1 MSLSPP
7 IRRLSV
13 SNAKHEE
20 DLINAYEAEEERLI
34 NLLSRKLEKLREEKV
49 ALENIREVE
58 SESQVNRLSRELSAL
73 RLAQQQALQAGPSQE
88 NGATSSGEASENRP
102 GMQAFLSAFDPLS
115 PSTEVIM
122 DALRKENEQL
132 RNRLG
137 QTEREFIRVSRL
149 NEIYREELIDHRRRL
164 GLPVDNLIGLS
175 TSDPYSQPI
184 HLRSYSQSSSPS
196 TSLMPLP
203 PAPPVRSL
211 PGGVPIPRPP
221 SQIRR
226 PVNNIS
232 EITTP
237 LSRSPSSSD
246 SPFPLSPVTSTNPAS
261 FLTNDTS
268 ITTPPSSA
276 SLLSN
281 PPAPYPAANHTLSY
295 PSVPPPSLSSSYG
308 SPIIS
313 YHRPPRDPSL
323 SPIEARSR
331 RDSYQR
337 RGSFERRPGH
347 AAGDSSGSLRSISR
361 SQSRRES
368 VERGVRVAET
378 GILVPRSR
386 TSSVASPM
394 QQPINGEEISR
405 QETIPELSPN
415 L

>member
-13 SNAKHEE
+13 SSTKREE

-58 SESQVNRLSRELSAL
+58 SESQVNRLTRELSAL
-73 RLAQQQALQAGPSQE
+73 RLAQQQQHQNHSAQE
-88 NGATSSGEASENRP
+88 NGSGSTEPAENRA
-102 GMQAFLSAFDPLS
+102 GMQAFMSSFDPLA

-132 RNRLG
+132 RGRLA
-137 QTEREFIRVSRL
+137 QAEREYIRMSRL
-149 NEIYREELIDHRRRL
+149 NDIYREELIDHRRRL

-175 TSDPYSQPI
+175 TMDPYSQPI
-184 HLRSYSQSSSPS
+184 HLRTYSQSSSPS
-196 TSLMPLP
+196 TSMMLLP
-203 PAPPVRSL
+203 PAQPPRE
-211 PGGVPIPRPP
+211 PPAGVPIPRPP

-226 PVNNIS
+226 PVNNIPS
-232 EITTP
+232 ETTTP
-237 LSRSPSSSD
+237 LSRSPSSAD

-261 FLTNDTS
+261 FLTNETS

-276 SLLSN
+276 SLTSN
-281 PPAPYPAANHTLSY
+281 PPAPYPASHTLSY

-308 SPIIS
+308 SPVIS
-313 YHRPPRDPSL
+313 YHTSQRDPSL
-323 SPIEARSR
+323 SPIESRSR
-331 RDSYQR
+331 RNSYQR

-347 AAGDSSGSLRSISR
+347 AAGDSAGSLRSISR
-361 SQSRRES
+361 SHSRRES

-378 GILVPRSR
+378 GTLIPRSR
-386 TSSVASPM
+386 TNSVASPM
-394 QQPINGEEISR
+394 QQAAGGDDISR
-405 QETIPELSPN
+405 QETIPELPSN

>member
-13 SNAKHEE
+13 SNAKREE

-58 SESQVNRLSRELSAL
+58 SESHVNRLSRELSAL
-73 RLAQQQALQAGPSQE
+73 RLAQQQALQPSPNHE
-88 NGATSSGEASENRP
+88 NGASSSGEGSENRP
-102 GMQAFLSAFDPLS
+102 GMQAFLSTFDPLS

-132 RNRLG
+132 RGRLG
-137 QTEREFIRVSRL
+137 HTEREYIRVSRL

-175 TSDPYSQPI
+175 TPDPYSQPI

-203 PAPPVRSL
+203 PQPVRS
-211 PGGVPIPRPP
+211 PPAGVPIPRPP
-221 SQIRR
+221 SQVRR
-226 PVNNIS
+226 PANTIS
-232 EITTP
+232 ETTTP

-246 SPFPLSPVTSTNPAS
+246 SPFPFSPVTSTNPAS
-261 FLTNDTS
+261 FLSNDTA
-268 ITTPPSSA
+268 ITTPPSST
-276 SLLSN
+276 SLQYN
-281 PPAPYPAANHTLSY
+281 PLAPYPAAHHTLSY

-308 SPIIS
+308 SPVIA
-313 YHRPPRDPSL
+313 YHHPQRDPSL

-331 RDSYQR
+331 RNSYQR
-337 RGSFERRPGH
+337 RGSFERRSGH
-347 AAGDSSGSLRSISR
+347 ATGESSGSLRSISR

-378 GILVPRSR
+378 GTLVPRSR
-386 TSSVASPM
+386 RNSMASPM
-394 QQPINGEEISR
+394 QQPANGEEISR
-405 QETIPELSPN
+405 QETIPELSSN